1 MTVEELDKEVRQ
13 RLAMP
18 YEKRVLYARIETT
31 HIAISKCM
39 RQSHNGNEKGRV
51 DARDTAAVNDIL

>member
-1 MTVEELDKEVRQ
+1 MTVEELGREVYQ
-13 RLAMP
+13 IEAMP

-39 RQSHNGNEKGRV
+39 RQSHNGNEREEW
-51 DARDTAAVNDIL
+51 THETLPP